1 MTMPRLLSFL
11 FVLVPCLASAS
22 TADVPLHPFHA
33 EYRTLR
39 DGDAVGITMLV
50 LATAADGT
58 WTLTSETRGTNGLAR
73 LAGIHVVETS
83 HFRWIDGH
91 LQALDYDYRQDSAFK
106 SRRRHADFDWATS
119 TASVTEGHESHRYPV
134 PGNVIDRQSVTLA
147 LALALAR
154 GASDLSFPVAV
165 KDRVETVD
173 YRRAGEEP
181 VTVPAGT
188 LPRGRGDPRR
198 GSGRQP
204 QARVRSLVRA
214 VAALVAGADP
224 AEQRQGRR
232 RDTGTRGN
240 SARGLNAPP
249 QPGRR
254 RICAPRPPSFSS
266 MFS

>member
-1 MTMPRLLSFL
+1 MMMPRLLSFL
-11 FVLVPCLASAS
+11 FVLVPCLASAT

-58 WTLTSETRGTNGLAR
+58 WTLNSETRGTNGLAR

-147 LALALAR
+147 LAIALAR
-154 GASDLSFPVAV
+154 DASDLTFPVAV

-188 LPRGRGDPRR
+188 F
-198 GSGRQP
+198 
-204 QARVRSLVRA
+204 RA
-214 VAALVAGADP
+214 VAVTRTAGPEGGRKRVSEVWFAPSLRWLPVRIRQSSGKGDDVTLELAAIPP
-224 AEQRQGRR
+224 AG
-232 RDTGTRGN
+232 
-240 SARGLNAPP
+240 
-249 QPGRR
+249 
-254 RICAPRPPSFSS
+254 
-266 MFS
+266 